1 MRIYWRNPE
10 IDVDDLA
17 KACKGYEQPV
27 IDNIVTYLP
36 KRKQKMF
43 ELYSQPLSKKEMEK
57 SQLIF
62 VKLARTMN
70 DSGEINLEDV
80 KDWLKEEREQ
90 LWVIVDE
97 QDKEIIGAL
106 TTQIYIYPNQKHLH
120 LHLCGAKPNTM
131 YKWIGVWEKPVKEF
145 CKENNIS
152 YIETAGRDGW
162 TRVLQNKGYKK
173 YYTVLV
179 KEIKND

>member
-1 MRIYWRNPE
+1 MIVYKAEPQY
-10 IDVDDLA
+10 IDVLWPYV
-17 KACKGYEQPV
+17 GP
-27 IDNIVTYLP
+27 L
-36 KRKQKMF
+36 
-43 ELYSQPLSKKEMEK
+43 LSKAIKHT
-57 SQLIF
+57 I
-62 VKLARTMN
+62 
-70 DSGEINLEDV
+70 GEINLEDV

-145 CKENNIS
+145 CKKNNIS

-162 TRVLQNKGYKK
+162 TRVLQSKGYKK
-173 YYTVLV
+173 YYTVYV

>member
-1 MRIYWRNPE
+1 MIVYKAEPQY
-10 IDVDDLA
+10 IDVLWPYV
-17 KACKGYEQPV
+17 GP
-27 IDNIVTYLP
+27 L
-36 KRKQKMF
+36 
-43 ELYSQPLSKKEMEK
+43 LSKAIK
-57 SQLIF
+57 
-62 VKLARTMN
+62 RTI
-70 DSGEINLEDV
+70 GEINLEDV
-80 KDWLKEEREQ
+80 KDWLKEERQQ
-90 LWVIVDE
+90 LWVIVDD

-106 TTQIYIYPNQKHLH
+106 TSQIDIYPNQKHLH

-162 TRVLQNKGYKK
+162 TKILKNKGYSK

-179 KEIKND
+179 KEIGND